1 MAFNVGTRSKDVF
14 KQLKKLTPRQRVDYV
29 NRFDQGPATILT
41 MLTPAQFAELF
52 PNYFRKGLPDV
63 SGFRDAIS
71 KRSLQKQDD
80 INFGLAQGAKD
91 IKQAEQM
98 GTWRRRLGGGSTES
112 VTSSSGGPVTMPT
125 GTVRGK
131 YSAAQAAALI
141 RQAGGT
147 KEEARMLGAIAMPES
162 RGNPGAHN
170 GDSRTGDDS
179 YGLWQINVLGKLGPD
194 RRRLLG
200 LAADGSQDEKLKD
213 PRLNAKAALMLLK
226 GQLGGPG
233 GYQHWT
239 TWKNGLH
246 SQYLGS
252 AESGATGDVDMPKTA
267 KDLESVSQKSYK
279 SGGVYGNGECVSLS
293 KHFSDLGPA
302 SQWKFKQGAIA
313 PGSIIA
319 TTSYGKGEHPGGVHH
334 DQTPDKKSHYH
345 TGVALTAPNS
355 NGDVLILEQF
365 VGQPARVAM
374 ININNYRGS
383 GERMAVV
390 EGGEPTAKSMQAVEL
405 GRGLANPDQLAWI
418 QSGGAASAPAEG
430 EPGKPNV
437 EVRPV
442 QEAPTP
448 IAKPTAVSTEQQQQ
462 YPADQQQLQETA
474 NKQTAKVEKVDKSK
488 KTFDSYKFDP
498 EKYYNEVNTKHP
510 EAKFFGYDKNRI
522 MGDTYKG
529 FEEAQAAGAIKWNKK
544 TNEIQILDANHE
556 KIQAIYK
563 DMQDNNIDRNAFLA
577 KTEAGDAGTAKV
589 NKGRKRHAA
598 EEIYNPEITS
608 SGLNKGTKLVDYKPS
623 MALSEIGLTLEQYNA
638 LREAKAGIESSKG
651 NYNVR
656 GGSSNRFS
664 GAYQLGGDE
673 IKMAAKVLGEKA
685 PVTTVKG
692 NKPPIATGAFLKD
705 SQMQERYHEAFVV
718 AQHRILMNNE
728 KYAAMN
734 PVQRSETLGFAH
746 NRGAKGTS
754 DFLNTGKSKADASGT
769 QPQKYADRVRLHMA
783 GLQRAM
789 DEDTGSKTRVAS
801 ATTRPTASGEQPQQ
815 RPHPSEMFIHHQ
827 RSTDL
832 AAKPYDPYTPVS
844 SATVTPT
851 STTKEVF
858 DRMRNL
864 NAAPVQRAQP
874 EMSRSVS
881 NTPLDMPTVPT
892 PPSRPTFGSDLPKI
906 DTGPKPEKNVMNMAQ
921 TPPDRPQREVVV
933 DASLH
938 RHSREFPTASLERA
952 MGKAR
957 GFETGSGADGHHHS
971 TTSLG

>member
-98 GTWRRRLGGGSTES
+98 GTWRRRLGGGGSTES
-112 VTSSSGGPVTMPT
+112 VTSSAGGPVTLPT
-125 GTVRGK
+125 SSRGK
-131 YSAAQAAALI
+131 YSVQQAAALA
-141 RQAGGT
+141 RSVGAT
-147 KEEARMLGAIAMPES
+147 PEEAQFLGAVTRGES
-162 RGNPGAHN
+162 TGDPRRHNPNAA
-170 GDSRTGDDS
+170 TGDDS
-179 YGLWQINVLGKLGPD
+179 YGLWQVNMIGTMGQ
-194 RRRLLG
+194 RRLKQFG
-200 LAADGSQDEKLKD
+200 LSRYEDLYD
-213 PRLNAKAALMLLK
+213 PRTNAKAALVILREQGRSAWGAYRDMRRR
-226 GQLGGPG
+226 GEWDAAFAAAAGGI
-233 GYQHWT
+233 
-239 TWKNGLH
+239 NGN
-246 SQYLGS
+246 
-252 AESGATGDVDMPKTA
+252 VDMPKTA

-302 SQWKFKQGAIA
+302 SQWKFKQGAAIA

-374 ININNYRGS
+374 VNINNYRGS

-544 TNEIQILDANHE
+544 TNEIQILDPNHE

-692 NKPPIATGAFLKD
+692 NKHPIATDAFLKD

-718 AQHRILMNNE
+718 AQHRTLMNNE

-881 NTPLDMPTVPT
+881 TTPLDMPTAPT
-892 PPSRPTFGSDLPKI
+892 PA
-906 DTGPKPEKNVMNMAQ
+906 PEKNVMNMAQ

-957 GFETGSGADGHHHS
+957 GFETGSGSDGHHHS
-971 TTSLG
+971 TTSLGQ